1 MASRGSVGGLAAATR
16 DAVRA
21 LDAAGFDTIIVETV
35 GAGQAEVEIVRAAQS
50 VVVVTV
56 PGMGDEI
63 QAIKA
68 GILEIAD
75 IFVVNKADRPD
86 ADRAAAE
93 LRMLLSLDQRK
104 GEREWR
110 VPIIKAVAT
119 TGAGVPELADKLA
132 AHLASLRETGQL
144 AARGGRQ
151 AQSEMLAL
159 LHQALIERIS
169 HTIGDEEWAK
179 LVAAVVERE
188 RDPYT
193 TADELARRIGLAP
206 VASATP
212 KA

>member
-1 MASRGSVGGLAAATR
+1 
-16 DAVRA
+16 
-21 LDAAGFDTIIVETV
+21 
-35 GAGQAEVEIVRAAQS
+35 
-50 VVVVTV
+50 V
-56 PGMGDEI
+56 PGMGDDI

-93 LRMLLSLDQRK
+93 LRMLLSLDEKR
-104 GEREWR
+104 GERAWR

-119 TGAGVPELADKLA
+119 TGEGVPELADKLA
-132 AHLASLRETGQL
+132 AHLESLRKTGQL

-159 LHQALIERIS
+159 LHQAMIERIS
-169 HTIGDEEWAK
+169 HTIGEEEWK
-179 LVAAVVERE
+179 RLVAAVVERE

-206 VASATP
+206 AANATP
-212 KA
+212 EARWPG